1 MRRSIIFT
9 ALLSLMLLLLGR
21 ARETAELTREALRLC
36 ASSVI
41 PALFPLMVL
50 SSLFVALG
58 CAQVLRRPLSPFIR
72 RLFRCSGTGG
82 TAFFLGLLGGY
93 PLGARTVGD
102 LFRAGEIP
110 LPEAQRLLT
119 FCNNAGPAF
128 IISVAGLHCFGDER
142 AGVALYL
149 IHVLSAVMTGMLC
162 CRFSVPVSPRC
173 TESVPVRRQISK
185 HPAAAAVECIGGA
198 GITAIQITAFVTFF
212 RVLLQSVHT
221 LTHLRHPLLLGF
233 VELTCGIVE
242 LGGTGPDF
250 IMVAALLG
258 WGGLSVH
265 CQTAAV
271 LDGTGLSLRPY
282 LAAKFL
288 HALLSAA
295 LAALTV
301 LCFS

>member
-1 MRRSIIFT
+1 MRRSFIFT
-9 ALLSLMLLLLGR
+9 ALLSLMLLLLSR

-58 CAQVLRRPLSPFIR
+58 CAQVLRCPFTPFMHH
-72 RLFRCSGTGG
+72 LFRCSGSGG

-102 LFRAGEIP
+102 LLRSGEISR
-110 LPEAQRLLT
+110 PEAQRLLT

-142 AGVALYL
+142 AGVALYI
-149 IHVLSAVMTGMLC
+149 IHVLSAIMTGMLY
-162 CRFSVPVSPRC
+162 CRFPASASSYNTKTVS
-173 TESVPVRRQISK
+173 VRRPVLRR
-185 HPAAAAVECIGGA
+185 PAAAAVECIGGA
-198 GITAIQITAFVTFF
+198 GITAVQITAFVTFF
-212 RVLLQSVHT
+212 RVLLQSVHA
-221 LTHLRHPLLLGF
+221 LTHLSHPLLLGF
-233 VELTCGIVE
+233 AELTCGIVE
-242 LGGTGPDF
+242 LGKTGPDF
-250 IMVAALLG
+250 IMAAALLG

-282 LAAKFL
+282 LTAKFF

-295 LAALTV
+295 LAGLTV

>member
-9 ALLSLMLLLLGR
+9 VLLGLMLLFLSR
-21 ARETAELTREALRLC
+21 ARETAELTQEALRLC
-36 ASSVI
+36 AASVI

-58 CAQVLRRPLSPFIR
+58 CAQVLRRPLSPFMR
-72 RLFRCSGTGG
+72 CLFRCSGSGG

-102 LFRAGEIP
+102 LLRSGEISRA
-110 LPEAQRLLT
+110 EAQRLLT

-128 IISVAGLHCFGDER
+128 IISVAGLRCFGDER
-142 AGVALYL
+142 AGIALYL
-149 IHVLSAVMTGMLC
+149 IHVLAAVMTGTLC
-162 CRFSVPVSPRC
+162 CHFHTPSLPRDTETEAVIYRVP
-173 TESVPVRRQISK
+173 K

-198 GITAIQITAFVTFF
+198 GITAVQITAFVTFF
-212 RVLLQSVHT
+212 RVLLQSVHA
-221 LTHLRHPLLLGF
+221 LTRLRHPLFLGF
-233 VELTCGIVE
+233 AELTCGIVA
-242 LGGTGPDF
+242 LGGSGPDF
-250 IMVAALLG
+250 IMAAALLG
-258 WGGLSVH
+258 WGGCSVH

-288 HALLSAA
+288 HAVLSAA
-295 LAALTV
+295 LAAVTV
-301 LCFS
+301 LVFS